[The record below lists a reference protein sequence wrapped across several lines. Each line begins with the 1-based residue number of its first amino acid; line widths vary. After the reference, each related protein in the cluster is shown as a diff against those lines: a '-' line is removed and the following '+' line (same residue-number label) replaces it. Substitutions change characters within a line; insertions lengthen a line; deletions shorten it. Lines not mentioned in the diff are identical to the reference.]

1 MKSYL
6 SLIPISA
13 RIKKK
18 QNKMT
23 IICIILAVFL
33 VTAIFSMA
41 DMELRS
47 QKIRAISDYGNWH
60 ITLKNISENDA
71 EQISARDDVKVSS
84 WYASLNY
91 RLKDDYYIGTKR
103 TAICGIEE
111 PVITDILS
119 DGINEGKYPKNNN
132 EIMLTENAKDS
143 LNINLGDCVS
153 LKTPRSEEI
162 FTVSGFSA
170 STAMTN
176 KADAVVALMPLDTYS
191 RFYSEATETALEDS
205 DKVYYVQFKER
216 CNIKKAIAQIQKQYS
231 LTGEQI
237 SKNSALLGIM
247 GFSTDSYMLGLYMM
261 AAVLFFLVLVAG
273 ILMISSS
280 MNSNVAQRTKFFG
293 MLRCTGASKKQII
306 RFVRLE
312 ALNWCKTAIPIGVL
326 GGIIITWAL
335 CAMLRFLGGRYFSD
349 MPVFAIS
356 GGGIAAG
363 IIVGILTVLLAAQS
377 PAKKAAKVSPLT
389 AVSGNA
395 VSSNISRRSLTAEF
409 MKIDTSLGIS
419 HAVKSRKNFI
429 LMVGSFALSIT
440 LFLAF
445 SSFIAFMNHAITP
458 LKPYTPD
465 LSIVCDDNS
474 CSIDRSL
481 AEKISSMSGVKRV
494 YGRSFAYDIPS
505 YDDSLK
511 TVTLVSYESSQFN
524 WIDEENWSEDN
535 IGLEKA
541 VKDTDAGYVIAAYH
555 PETQINKG
563 DKIQTGLGILTVADI
578 VSQIPFNRKD
588 GEEIFICSEALFK
601 TLTGNNNYTIIDIQL
616 EHGVTE
622 EEINAIRGLSD
633 GLVFSDQR
641 ISNRETK
648 GAYYSFALFVYGFL
662 AVIAMIAIF
671 NIMNS
676 ISMSVSAHIEQYGAM
691 RAIGMSIR
699 QLIKMIT
706 AEAITYAV
714 CGSAVGCA
722 IGLPVHYL
730 LFNNL
735 VTARWGDAWTIPSS
749 SLTIIILLVVLSS
762 VAAVYAP
769 SKRIQNMS
777 VTDTIHAQ

>member
-41 DMELRS
+41 DMELQS

-119 DGINEGKYPKNNN
+119 DGITEGKYPKNNN

-143 LNINLGDCVS
+143 LNINLGDSVS

-231 LTGEQI
+231 LTDEQI

-247 GFSTDSYMLGLYMM
+247 GFSTDSYMLGLYLM
-261 AAVLFFLVLVAG
+261 AAVLFFLVLISG

-312 ALNWCKTAIPIGVL
+312 ALNWCKTAIPAGLL
-326 GGIIITWAL
+326 GGIIITWVL

-363 IIVGILTVLLAAQS
+363 ICVGILTVLLAAQS
-377 PAKKAAKVSPLT
+377 PAKRAAKVSPLT

-395 VSSNISRRSLTAEF
+395 VSSNISRRSLTAGF
-409 MKIDTSLGIS
+409 IKIDTSLGIS

-429 LMVGSFALSIT
+429 LMVHL
-440 LFLAF
+440 
-445 SSFIAFMNHAITP
+445 
-458 LKPYTPD
+458 
-465 LSIVCDDNS
+465 
-474 CSIDRSL
+474 RS
-481 AEKISSMSGVKRV
+481 A
-494 YGRSFAYDIPS
+494 
-505 YDDSLK
+505 
-511 TVTLVSYESSQFN
+511 
-524 WIDEENWSEDN
+524 
-535 IGLEKA
+535 
-541 VKDTDAGYVIAAYH
+541 
-555 PETQINKG
+555 
-563 DKIQTGLGILTVADI
+563 
-578 VSQIPFNRKD
+578 
-588 GEEIFICSEALFK
+588 
-601 TLTGNNNYTIIDIQL
+601 
-616 EHGVTE
+616 
-622 EEINAIRGLSD
+622 
-633 GLVFSDQR
+633 
-641 ISNRETK
+641 
-648 GAYYSFALFVYGFL
+648 
-662 AVIAMIAIF
+662 
-671 NIMNS
+671 
-676 ISMSVSAHIEQYGAM
+676 
-691 RAIGMSIR
+691 
-699 QLIKMIT
+699 
-706 AEAITYAV
+706 
-714 CGSAVGCA
+714 
-722 IGLPVHYL
+722 L
-730 LFNNL
+730 LFFWL
-735 VTARWGDAWTIPSS
+735 FHH
-749 SLTIIILLVVLSS
+749 L
-762 VAAVYAP
+762 
-769 SKRIQNMS
+769 
-777 VTDTIHAQ
+777 